1 MPLRASWKLKRVS
14 IRSYKKLPR
23 LRHPAGYICLIRDMD
38 YGSRYKIEQTNNPAA
53 HLDDVKAGLPFKT
66 KIAYIAK
73 TNDAEAAEHY
83 FHRRYARDEWF
94 DLDDA
99 QLREIHHLTA
109 PGQHDAA
116 DWQRERAFDSEE
128 PSPAAHS
135 LERPPPVSLK
145 DLISNSC
152 QTAAPARRSQAAEEK
167 AAGWNRGWLYFFIGV
182 IVLAVLAAALGA
194 RLAASR
200 LSDSPGDQT
209 NTSRGAGSSANRSSP
224 RPTATRVTLTPYYVT
239 ARANVRACPR
249 TSCTVRATLNAGVR
263 IQSSGRVQGQ
273 RIGGND
279 YWIQFQ
285 YNGKPAYIYSG
296 LVSSARPAASPTRR
310 PTSTKRPTAASTLM
324 PTAADTDIPTATD
337 MPTSA
342 WTPTQGPT
350 STQGPTLTSTHTPTL
365 TAQPTAAGAAGA
377 TMYVTTRG
385 NMSARVRACPGTAC
399 GIIGGL
405 NPGANI
411 QALRRVEGEAVNG
424 NSEWMQFEHNDT
436 VAYIHSSLVS
446 TKRPNQ

>member
-1 MPLRASWKLKRVS
+1 MPLRGSWELKRAP

-23 LRHPAGYICLIRDMD
+23 LRHPAGYVCLIRDMD
-38 YGSRYKIEQTNNPAA
+38 YGNRYKLEPTNDPAA
-53 HLDDVKAGLPFKT
+53 HLDDVRAALPFKT

-83 FHRRYARDEWF
+83 LHRRYARRSARDEWF

-99 QLREIHHLTA
+99 QLREIHSLTA

-116 DWQRERAFDSEE
+116 DWQRERTFDLEE

-152 QTAAPARRSQAAEEK
+152 QTAAPSRRSQAAEEK

-200 LSDSPGDQT
+200 LSDSPANQT
-209 NTSRGAGSSANRSSP
+209 NTIRNTRSSASRSSP

-239 ARANVRACPR
+239 APANVRACPR

-310 PTSTKRPTAASTLM
+310 PTSTKRPPATPTLM

-337 MPTSA
+337 
-342 WTPTQGPT
+342 TP
-350 STQGPTLTSTHTPTL
+350 TSTHTPTL
-365 TAQPTAAGAAGA
+365 TAQPTAAAAAGA

-411 QALRRVEGEAVNG
+411 QALGRVKGEAVNG
-424 NSEWMQFEHNDT
+424 NSEWIEFRHGGEA
-436 VAYIHSSLVS
+436 AYIHGSLVS

>member
-1 MPLRASWKLKRVS
+1 MPLRGSWKLKRVS

-83 FHRRYARDEWF
+83 FHRRYARDDWF

-116 DWQRERAFDSEE
+116 DWQREGAFGLEE
-128 PSPAAHS
+128 PLPAAHS

-167 AAGWNRGWLYFFIGV
+167 AAGWNRGWLYFFIGI
-182 IVLAVLAAALGA
+182 IVVAVLAAALGA

-200 LSDSPGDQT
+200 LSDSPGNQT
-209 NTSRGAGSSANRSSP
+209 NTSRGAGSSAR
-224 RPTATRVTLTPYYVT
+224 L
-239 ARANVRACPR
+239 
-249 TSCTVRATLNAGVR
+249 
-263 IQSSGRVQGQ
+263 
-273 RIGGND
+273 
-279 YWIQFQ
+279 
-285 YNGKPAYIYSG
+285 
-296 LVSSARPAASPTRR
+296 AASPTHR
-310 PTSTKRPTAASTLM
+310 PTSTKRPTLTQTLM
-324 PTAADTDIPTATD
+324 PTATDTDIPT
-337 MPTSA
+337 P
-342 WTPTQGPT
+342 
-350 STQGPTLTSTHTPTL
+350 TSTHTSAA

-405 NPGANI
+405 KPGAEV
-411 QALRRVEGEAVNG
+411 QSLGRVEGEAVNG
-424 NSEWMQFEHNDT
+424 NSEWMQFEYNDT

-446 TKRPNQ
+446 ARRLNQ

>member
-1 MPLRASWKLKRVS
+1 MPLRGSWKLKRVS

-99 QLREIHHLTA
+99 QLREIRHLTSL
-109 PGQHDAA
+109 GQHDAA

-152 QTAAPARRSQAAEEK
+152 QTAAPSRRSQAAEEK
-167 AAGWNRGWLYFFIGV
+167 AAGWNRGWLYFFIGI
-182 IVLAVLAAALGA
+182 IVLAVLAAAFGA

-200 LSDSPGDQT
+200 LSDSPANQT

-310 PTSTKRPTAASTLM
+310 PTSTKRPTLTQTLM
-324 PTAADTDIPTATD
+324 PTATDTDIPT
-337 MPTSA
+337 P
-342 WTPTQGPT
+342 
-350 STQGPTLTSTHTPTL
+350 TSTHTPTL

-424 NSEWMQFEHNDT
+424 NSEWLQFEHNDT
-436 VAYIHSSLVS
+436 VAYIHGSLVS
-446 TKRPNQ
+446 PKRPNQ